1 MKRILFVLLIILPI
15 GGLCSQNVQAGL
27 AAQGKVAAPQVRTT
41 SPIQTSEK
49 VPEDFIIGVEDVL
62 EIRVWK
68 ESDLPPV
75 RVQVRPD
82 GKISLPLINDVQAKG
97 LTMSQLRETIT
108 QKLKDFLSA
117 PVVSV
122 VVLEIH
128 SQVVY
133 LLGQVAKPGV
143 YVLGLPMT
151 ILELLARSGGFSEN
165 ARTKGIQVVRREGNK
180 TVQYHFNYNEFLN
193 GKSLQNNILL
203 KNGDI
208 VIVP

>member
-1 MKRILFVLLIILPI
+1 MKRILLVLLMILPI
-15 GGLCSQNVQAGL
+15 GGLCSQSVQVPL
-27 AAQGKVAAPQVRTT
+27 AAQAKAAASQVRTT
-41 SPIQTSEK
+41 SPPQTAEK

-68 ESDLPPV
+68 EPDLPPV

-82 GKISLPLINDVQAKG
+82 GKISLPLINDVQAQG
-97 LTMSQLRETIT
+97 LSTKQLIETIT
-108 QKLKDFLSA
+108 ERLKDFLSA
-117 PVVSV
+117 PIVSV

-133 LLGQVAKPGV
+133 LLGSVVKPGV

-151 ILELLARSGGFSEN
+151 ILELLARAGGFTEY
-165 ARTKGIQVVRREGNK
+165 AKVKEIQVVRKEGNK
-180 TVQYHFNYNEFLN
+180 TVQYHFDYKDFL
-193 GKSLQNNILL
+193 GGNNLERNITL